1 VKIIEHKQRKIFMNN
16 QLLLGLWRYL
26 LPVPRQLWQGQVDK
40 DARVADHRLDFM
52 SPDHHRVRNFAV
64 LELPRAGRPLSP
76 EYIAQELALPL
87 DRVVPILDELE
98 ANMAFLFRNEK
109 GEVTWAY
116 PVTVDRTPHRLS
128 FSTGEQVQAA

>member
-1 VKIIEHKQRKIFMNN
+1 MNK

-40 DARVADHRLDFM
+40 DAQVADRRLDFM

-76 EYIAQELALPL
+76 AHIAQELALPL
-87 DRVVPILDELE
+87 DRVVSILDELE
-98 ANMAFLFRNEK
+98 ANMTFLFRNAI

-116 PVTVDRTPHRLS
+116 PVTVEHTPHRLT